1 MRSLALRRLKRTAMI
16 GRLSADTLLRFAG
29 LIGVDPTMVDIAR
42 SSVHAEH
49 SRERCKDHHGDRIR
63 QLILRTAIEDALRR
77 KRAQKPQSARGE
89 ADGQDLATAEGERS
103 KAFCCPGWRTCCPL
117 GYRKL
122 TEQSRG
128 EPMTRIQFSAP
139 ELDVLAASV
148 AGEIQTQARQQS
160 LPMLFLD
167 VQPVDLTFSR
177 GGYFAAMHDSGG
189 NILSGSS
196 WLLPDDITNQLGRKI
211 ATLLGIPWKPT
222 PELWAVIHEQ

>member
-1 MRSLALRRLKRTAMI
+1 
-16 GRLSADTLLRFAG
+16 
-29 LIGVDPTMVDIAR
+29 
-42 SSVHAEH
+42 
-49 SRERCKDHHGDRIR
+49 
-63 QLILRTAIEDALRR
+63 
-77 KRAQKPQSARGE
+77 
-89 ADGQDLATAEGERS
+89 
-103 KAFCCPGWRTCCPL
+103 
-117 GYRKL
+117 
-122 TEQSRG
+122 
-128 EPMTRIQFSAP
+128 MTRIQFSAP

-211 ATLLGIPWKPT
+211 ATLLGIPWTPT